1 MVQYI
6 IKTYNVK
13 IKDIGLMQCTGEF
26 YFLFIV
32 ATPMLQR

>member
-6 IKTYNVK
+6 IKIHNVK
-13 IKDIGLMQCTGEF
+13 IKDIGLMQWIREC

-32 ATPMLQR
+32 W